1 MANPNILSIN
11 TIRGKT
17 LFGDVT
23 TSATTF
29 MTNLANSGE
38 LIKINSLIA
47 INRGADQADLTLK
60 ISKNGTLYFLAN
72 AITVPTNSNLVV
84 LTRDM
89 QWYLE
94 ENDFIQSFCTAANI
108 ITLACSYESIL

>member
-1 MANPNILSIN
+1 MANPNILNIN

-17 LFGDVT
+17 LFGEVT
-23 TSATTF
+23 TSASTF
-29 MTNLANSGE
+29 MTNSANSGE

-47 INRGADQADLTLK
+47 INKGGDQADITIK
-60 ISKNGTLYFLAN
+60 ISKSGTLYFLAN
-72 AITVPTNSNLVV
+72 AMTVPTNSNLVL

-94 ENDFIQSFCTAANI
+94 ETDYIQAFCSVANTL
-108 ITLACSYESIL
+108 TLACSYESIL

>member
-1 MANPNILSIN
+1 MANPNILSVN

-29 MTNLANSGE
+29 MTNAASSGE
-38 LIKINSLIA
+38 LIKINSLLA
-47 INRGADQADLTLK
+47 INRGGDQGDLTIK

-72 AITVPTNSNLVV
+72 AMTVPTNSNLVL

-94 ENDFIQSFCTAANI
+94 ENDFIQAFCSVANT

>member
-17 LFGDVT
+17 AFADVN
-23 TSATTF
+23 TSPITF
-29 MTNLANSGE
+29 LSNAANSGE
-38 LIKINSLIA
+38 LLKINTLIA
-47 INRGADQADLTLK
+47 VNKGGDQTDLTIK

-72 AITVPTNSNLVV
+72 AITVPTNSNLVL

-94 ENDFIQSFCTAANI
+94 ENDFIQAFCNLASN
-108 ITLACSYESIL
+108 ITLACSYESVL

>member
-1 MANPNILSIN
+1 MANPNILTIN

-17 LFGDVT
+17 LFGDVS
-23 TSATTF
+23 TSASTF
-29 MTNLANSGE
+29 MTNTANSGE
-38 LIKINSLIA
+38 LFKINSLIA
-47 INRGADQADLTLK
+47 VNRGANQADLTLK

-72 AITVPTNSNLVV
+72 AISVPSNSNLVV

-94 ENDFIQSFCTAANI
+94 ENDFIQSFCNVANT
-108 ITLACSYESIL
+108 ITLACSYESIQ

>member
-1 MANPNILSIN
+1 MANPNILNIN

-17 LFGDVT
+17 LFGEVT
-23 TSATTF
+23 TSASTF
-29 MTNLANSGE
+29 MTNSANSGE

-47 INRGADQADLTLK
+47 INKGGNQADITLK
-60 ISKNGTLYFLAN
+60 ISKSGTLYFLAN
-72 AITVPTNSNLVV
+72 AITVPTNSNLVL

-94 ENDFIQSFCTAANI
+94 ETDFIQVFCNVANTL
-108 ITLACSYESIL
+108 TLACSYESIL